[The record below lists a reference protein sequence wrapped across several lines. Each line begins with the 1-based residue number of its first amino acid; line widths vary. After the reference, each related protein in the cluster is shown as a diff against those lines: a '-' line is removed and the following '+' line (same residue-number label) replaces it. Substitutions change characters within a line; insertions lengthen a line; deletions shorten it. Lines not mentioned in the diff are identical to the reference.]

1 MSVTAVTSDAE
12 LDELIAFASTLYADD
27 PTWVAPPRE
36 LLRHKLKP
44 KNPRFRSAEIKL
56 YLARRGD
63 TVVGTISALRDHKH
77 ESHKGERTVF
87 FGFFECIDDQE
98 VAEALVATVAEQARA
113 WGADTLRGPRDL
125 SRSEEVGVVIEGAHK
140 PSPML
145 ASHNKT
151 RYAAML
157 EGLGFVKHHDVL
169 AYEIDVYDEHGNPA
183 PYPQEMLDR
192 ANAVQIDGL
201 EVHPARWWRILRD
214 LALAHQVFV
223 EAFRDVP
230 ENTPMTL
237 RQFTSLGLGLLFF
250 SNRHMLQLATV
261 NGKAAGFALCFPEM
275 NEALRHANGRLLPWG
290 WLKVLFAIPRIET
303 ASFKLIGVM
312 PEYRNSGLVTLMIV
326 RAVEGVR
333 ESGYRRI
340 EGSLIDERNT
350 GSRGVV
356 EGIGMRIYK
365 RWRLFDLAL

>member
-1 MSVTAVTSDAE
+1 M
-12 LDELIAFASTLYADD
+12 
-27 PTWVAPPRE
+27 
-36 LLRHKLKP
+36 
-44 KNPRFRSAEIKL
+44 
-56 YLARRGD
+56 
-63 TVVGTISALRDHKH
+63 
-77 ESHKGERTVF
+77 
-87 FGFFECIDDQE
+87 
-98 VAEALVATVAEQARA
+98 
-113 WGADTLRGPRDL
+113 
-125 SRSEEVGVVIEGAHK
+125 
-140 PSPML
+140 
-145 ASHNKT
+145 
-151 RYAAML
+151 
-157 EGLGFVKHHDVL
+157 KHHDVL